1 MGPSDKCVS
10 GFHRTSPWL
19 LSSGAPL
26 GSGMKLGWWG
36 EFLGG
41 RRRGRGDDGCGG
53 GLVSQAASAGS
64 APQTRGV
71 AGADTAM
78 RARLREAFSEGTVA
92 VLATASRETGPAS
105 TLVSWLTLR
114 EDGVVA
120 LALALDRRGRAYENA
135 RSDPRASLEVFDV
148 SGGLAVRGWLTVTNR
163 FVRAAPFDC
172 ALAILDVR
180 RFVITA
186 CVRSFSSRR
195 ATATAQGSR
204 IYERVEKTII
214 RELRAAPIFPNDRFP
229 STPAVDRDHASWA
242 A

>member
-1 MGPSDKCVS
+1 MEPSGRCVS

-19 LSSGAPL
+19 PSSGAPL
-26 GSGMKLGWWG
+26 GSETKLGWWG

-41 RRRGRGDDGCGG
+41 CRRGRSDDGCGG

-64 APQTRGV
+64 APQTQGG
-71 AGADTAM
+71 AGANGAL
-78 RARLREAFSEGTVA
+78 RARLREVFSEGTVA
-92 VLATASRETGPAS
+92 VLATSSRETGPAS
-105 TLVSWLTLR
+105 TLVSWLVLR
-114 EDGVVA
+114 EDGVV
-120 LALALDRRGRAYENA
+120 ALALDRRGRAYENA

-172 ALAILDVR
+172 ALAILDVKEIR
-180 RFVITA
+180 DHA

-204 IYERVEKTII
+204 ITSEWR
-214 RELRAAPIFPNDRFP
+214 R
-229 STPAVDRDHASWA
+229 
-242 A
+242 